1 MAKTPLRQY
10 ANRGLPRAPS
20 IIQVQCCV
28 RGEPLSGAFEIYRT
42 RGCELIARIVAM
54 KSKLKLRL
62 STAWRRWAGG
72 KKRALGERYPGYRF
86 GAGTYGDLTVL
97 DWGEG
102 ATLTMGAYTSIG
114 TGVTVMLGGE
124 HRTDWVTTYPFSV
137 FWDAAKEIKGHPRSK
152 GDVVIG
158 NDVWIANDARIMSG
172 VTISDGAVVGAGA
185 VVTKDVPAYAIV
197 AGNPSRV
204 VKFRFDERT
213 IERLLAIK
221 WWDWEPNRIANWLPK
236 LLSDDVESF
245 LLAAESEK
253 TNSSGGA
260 ASAI

>member
-1 MAKTPLRQY
+1 M
-10 ANRGLPRAPS
+10 
-20 IIQVQCCV
+20 
-28 RGEPLSGAFEIYRT
+28 
-42 RGCELIARIVAM
+42 
-54 KSKLKLRL
+54 
-62 STAWRRWAGG
+62 
-72 KKRALGERYPGYRF
+72 
-86 GAGTYGDLTVL
+86 LTI
-97 DWGEG
+97 
-102 ATLTMGAYTSIG
+102 GAYTSIG

-124 HRTDWVTTYPFSV
+124 HRTDWVTTYPFSF

-172 VTISDGAVVGAGA
+172 VSISDGAVVGAGA
-185 VVTKDVPAYAIV
+185 VVTKDVPAYAVV

-213 IERLLAIK
+213 IGRLSAIK
-221 WWDWEPNRIANWLPK
+221 WWDWEPNRIADWLPK

-253 TNSSGGA
+253 TDSSGGA
-260 ASAI
+260 TSAT